1 MGIMGADL
9 GALALKY
16 TGMSLSVSDYDSI
29 VAMNIFVALLC
40 GCIVFGH
47 LLEGNRWVNES
58 TTALV
63 MVSTPLSL
71 SLPRALQVF
80 AVLSR
85 RGRVAMA
92 SLTFFF
98 LRACLIACFQGL
110 ITGGVILLVTNGVN
124 SRILVFS
131 EDIFFI
137 YLLPPIIFNAG

>member
-1 MGIMGADL
+1 MGIMGTDL

-63 MVSTPLSL
+63 MVSIDSSL
-71 SLPRALQVF
+71 SLCRRARARCLRFCLAGVGGI
-80 AVLSR
+80 AD
-85 RGRVAMA
+85 
-92 SLTFFF
+92 FF
-98 LRACLIACFQGL
+98 LPSCLFDCLQGL

>member
-63 MVSTPLSL
+63 MVNIDSSL
-71 SLPRALQVF
+71 SAAALQVF

-85 RGRVAMA
+85 WGRVA

-98 LRACLIACFQGL
+98 LRACLLACLQGL